1 MIILLIVKK
10 VLQDARIKITESGYI
25 PGQAFPTDQAQLE
38 GICHKINFFVTYP
51 QEVLPHNAY
60 IGICCPTGL

>member
-1 MIILLIVKK
+1 MNILLIVKK

-38 GICHKINFFVTYP
+38 GICHKINF
-51 QEVLPHNAY
+51 L
-60 IGICCPTGL
+60 